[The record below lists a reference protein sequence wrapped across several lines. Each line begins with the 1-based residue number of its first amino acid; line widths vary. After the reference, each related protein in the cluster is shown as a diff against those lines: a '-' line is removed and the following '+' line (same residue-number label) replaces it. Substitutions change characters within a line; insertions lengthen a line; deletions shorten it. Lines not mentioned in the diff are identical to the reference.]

1 MGFGSKKGSRM
12 AIIGVLPASGRSSRV
27 GGIPKF
33 CLPISDERSLLQWHV
48 EQMLEFCDEVRVSTR
63 SEWVP
68 IVENMNMNIK
78 LIVHEPSTMSEAIKF
93 MIGEYNDTVL
103 VGMPDTYILNA
114 QGNIYKEMFKET
126 NADLVLGVWECGDEL
141 KGRVGQVQISG
152 NKVLSSEDKTENC
165 DYPDM
170 WGTMLFRKNMIRYLN
185 PELEHPGKQLKEWI
199 QDGSNILAVRPGGK
213 YMDIGTLKG
222 LKQLYKSMDN

>member
-1 MGFGSKKGSRM
+1 MS
-12 AIIGVLPASGRSSRV
+12 IVGVLPASGRSSRI

-78 LIVHEPSTMSEAIKF
+78 LIVREPSTMSEAINF
-93 MIGEYNDTVL
+93 MIGEHNDTVL
-103 VGMPDTYILNA
+103 VGMPDTYVLNA
-114 QGNIYKEMFKET
+114 PENIYKEMFKTT
-126 NADLVLGVWECGDEL
+126 NADLVLGVWECRNEL
-141 KGRVGQVQISG
+141 KGRVGQVLLSG
-152 NKVLSSEDKTENC
+152 DKVIASEDKVENC
-165 DYPDM
+165 EYPDM
-170 WGTMLFRKNMIRYLN
+170 WGTMLFRKNMIRYLDSS
-185 PELEHPGKQLKEWI
+185 LEHPGKQLKEWLSES
-199 QDGSNILAVRPGGK
+199 SNITAVRPGGK

-222 LKQLYKSMDN
+222 LKELYKEMDLN

>member
-1 MGFGSKKGSRM
+1 M
-12 AIIGVLPASGRSSRV
+12 ATIGVLPASGRASRI

-48 EQMLEFCDEVRVSTR
+48 EQMLEVCDEVRVSTR
-63 SEWVP
+63 AEWVP
-68 IVENMNMNIK
+68 IIQNMDMNIK
-78 LIVHEPSTMSEAIKF
+78 LIVREPSTMSDAVKF
-93 MIGEYNDTVL
+93 MVGEYNDTVL

-114 QGNIYKEMFKET
+114 TGNVYKQMFKET

-141 KGRVGQVQISG
+141 KGRVGQILLSG
-152 NKVLSSEDKTENC
+152 DKVIESDDKIDNC
-165 DYPDM
+165 EYLDM
-170 WGTMLFRKNMIRYLN
+170 WGSMLFRKNMIRYLN

-199 QDGSNILAVRPGGK
+199 AEGKNIIGVRPGGK

-222 LKQLYKSMDN
+222 LKNLYRDMDLT